1 MLSRSLGVV
10 IGATLLTLVFHAVE
24 GVSSGAPFLAGF
36 RATFWLAGVVSGLA
50 GLLAL
55 GAALARR

>member
-1 MLSRSLGVV
+1 M
-10 IGATLLTLVFHAVE
+10 GATLLTLVFHAVE

-55 GAALARR
+55 GTALARR